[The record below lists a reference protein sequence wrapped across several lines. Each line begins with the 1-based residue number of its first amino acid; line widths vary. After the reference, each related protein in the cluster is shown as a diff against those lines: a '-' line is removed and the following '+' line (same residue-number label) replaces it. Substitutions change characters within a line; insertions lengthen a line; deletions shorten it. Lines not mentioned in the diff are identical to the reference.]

1 MKKDELK
8 SSLDDALSGIQ
19 EDPWLLT
26 RVLSRAESMED
37 TPVKKKI
44 AFGTVQV
51 VLTIILLMSIGIA
64 SISSLNQP
72 DSLKDK
78 EPIPMTTPAF
88 SGTEAETELA
98 RLWIESPVYDGSHIR
113 FIWNLENKKPEVPMW
128 CWVEKITYNGIED
141 KDLPDIGMEQWI
153 PGTLSGE
160 GSVSDEYFKEVPDEL
175 LDAETIHVEMKVNLS
190 RPVRPWKTQDTED
203 RFREELEAAIAE
215 GYFVIPSYSGAGEVE
230 LEGYFEPEEDLA
242 VCENGWCIAVS
253 GGPLPDDTMG
263 DIIVETLEVSFDAI
277 CPKPGNGV
285 TLLHTQ
291 EVYEN
296 EYCTA
301 VFEKAETT
309 PMGLYLTVRVK
320 PKDASFFPPRYW
332 ALEWEGLLDE
342 WRSPGSLNPTV
353 MQDSHPPED
362 EGETVFRLFWK
373 NITADAL
380 PDTIYLTARLQNY
393 ELVKI
398 PIQVWQP
405 DSLKDH
411 ETISMAEPASSGTEA
426 EGVFSRLQIDSP
438 FYNGTSIDFSTI
450 LNQKDPDNPVWC
462 WVKSVSFNG
471 IIDQI
476 PENGCWLM
484 NGGPYQTHWN
494 FRLPYELQGQ
504 ESIHAEIT
512 FSVSRPARP
521 WKILNTNGRFR
532 DELEGLIAEGYYV
545 MPNDPDPDEK
555 DDGWPVGFFVPEED
569 PAANKKG
576 WTVRYT
582 GGPLPDDTMGDIKE
596 DILVVS
602 ADVPHMDANMTP
614 VSLSPQEV
622 YENEY
627 CSAVFE
633 RAELTYRGLF
643 LTIRANLKTPENFPP
658 QYWLLSDGRSPLP
671 VQAPAVREYASP
683 DHEGEIVWELW
694 WKNIRLYELQDQ
706 FSLECRMQNNGFLRF
721 PILVR

>member
-8 SSLDDALSGIQ
+8 NSLDDALSGIK
-19 EDPWLLT
+19 ENPWLLT

-51 VLTIILLMSIGIA
+51 VLTIILLMSLGIA

-98 RLWIESPVYDGSHIR
+98 RLWIESPVYDGSRIR
-113 FIWNLENKKPEVPMW
+113 FTWNLENKKPEVPMW
-128 CWVEKITYNGIED
+128 CWVEKITFNGIED
-141 KDLPDIGMEQWI
+141 QDLPDIGLEQWV

-203 RFREELEAAIAE
+203 RFREDLEAAIAE

-291 EVYEN
+291 EVDEN

-342 WRSPGSLNPTV
+342 WRSHGSLNPTTV
-353 MQDSHPPED
+353 KQDSRPPED

-373 NITADAL
+373 SIAADAL

-405 DSLKDH
+405 DSLKDN
-411 ETISMAEPASSGTEA
+411 EPIPATEPASSGTEA
-426 EGVFSRLQIDSP
+426 EGEFSRLQIDSP
-438 FYNGTSIDFSTI
+438 VYNGTSIDFSTI
-450 LNQKDPDNPVWC
+450 LNQKDPDIPVWC

-471 IIDQI
+471 ISANNQI

-545 MPNDPDPDEK
+545 MPNVPDPDEEE
-555 DDGWPVGFFVPEED
+555 DGWPVGFFVPEED
-569 PAANKKG
+569 QKG

-582 GGPLPDDTMGDIKE
+582 GGPLPDDTMGDIME

-614 VSLSPQEV
+614 VLLSPQEV

-658 QYWLLSDGRSPLP
+658 QYWLLSDGRSPLS

-683 DHEGEIVWELW
+683 DHEGETVWELW